1 MNNYSFAQLE
11 IGLQEVLEVE
21 ITEND
26 IDTYARFSGDCSS
39 IHLENEYAKSRG
51 FKTRLSHGLLVSAY
65 VSALLGMKLPGKHGL
80 LQSINCQFRAPCYAP
95 NELKIVGI
103 ITKRFEAIKVVSIE
117 ISVTDNEGTEVLRA
131 DAKSVLKF

>member
-11 IGLQEVLEVE
+11 VGLQEVLKVE

-26 IDTYARFSGDCSS
+26 IDAYARFSGDCSS
-39 IHLENEYAKSRG
+39 IHLENDYAKSRG

-65 VSALLGMKLPGKHGL
+65 VSALIGMKLPGMHGL

-95 NELKIVGI
+95 NELKIVGTI
-103 ITKRFEAIKVVSIE
+103 IKRFDAIKEQYTRWSE
-117 ISVTDNEGTEVLRA
+117 
-131 DAKSVLKF
+131 